1 MADFSNIGLTNIN
14 WDLSA
19 NLTIDEPYINSVTI
33 PAGTTYAARTLTL
46 PRVSSAT
53 LEDNFTHGHTIVIRD
68 EAGIL
73 TGVPGAT
80 LDIIPDARDTGV
92 KVNGTSSITVGTQSG
107 ILNIQYSGYNYYTVV
122 DPSVTPSGG
131 PIGATGVQGPQGET
145 GATGIQGPQGQTGA
159 TGVQGP
165 QGQTGATGI
174 QGPQGQTGA
183 TGVQGPQGKTGATGV
198 QGATGI
204 QGPQGQ
210 TGATGVQGPIGATGI
225 EGPKGATGATGAGG
239 ATGPK
244 GELGATGV
252 QGPTGPVGATGS
264 GEAGPG
270 EKDVYPILANQFTV
284 EGPVDGQFFNGGSG
298 VGSNSAGGWAS
309 QGWVADS
316 VVAAGRNLT
325 AGDLAKFGHK
335 IPITRTGL
343 KDSITICFAVAAYA
357 SKSNVLFEGSIGA
370 AVYQC
375 YTGRTEAE
383 PVGLASGGTS
393 AGQEIQI
400 NQEETLGFCGSF
412 TLQPTKWDSQ
422 CDIYV
427 VLSLYANKVQN
438 VNYLYTTYA
447 MSYDYFN

>member
-46 PRVSSAT
+46 PRVSSTT

-145 GATGIQGPQGQTGA
+145 
-159 TGVQGP
+159 
-165 QGQTGATGI
+165 
-174 QGPQGQTGA
+174 
-183 TGVQGPQGKTGATGV
+183 
-198 QGATGI
+198 GATGI